1 MVDFFSNLG
10 AWLNGPDPA
19 WLIVVLLVKNWAVE
33 DQLSEIRRAANELLY
48 VFILEIFIRRIY

>member
-10 AWLNGPDPA
+10 AWLNGPVPA
-19 WLIVVLLVKNWAVE
+19 WLIIVLLVKNWAVE

-48 VFILEIFIRRIY
+48 VINLEIYNRRNN